1 MKVDPVKTL
10 VLIAGDSLN
19 HGVRLPYEGMVVYW
33 DKLEVPPGALSVPMM
48 VEESAE
54 TLCSEYLD
62 WCGVLA
68 RVQVGKESLA
78 AALRSD
84 LLGGGSL
91 WWTTLVAQRSPMASP
106 VIYDVFKLRV
116 LEKLYVAGSYQRLCC
131 VGAGLRLEGVLRRWC
146 KLLRHDFLSQRREQP
161 RQAKT
166 LPGRRWT
173 KRLPHPL
180 RALFSLGHFLLTRYV
195 WIFGAG
201 KGRAKPLHDGDLAIV
216 TYFPDINLAAAKTGN
231 FRSNF
236 WGPLHGLIREL
247 GLKVNW
253 IWLYAQAPAMSY
265 RESVVF
271 RRGLNRQTETTGQRH
286 LMLEDR
292 LKLSGLLSAI
302 QAYIGLVMTSFRLA
316 QCREHFRFPGGA
328 LNFFEFLKD
337 DWYSSLR
344 GTVAMETCLHAA
356 AFRDVIGDLPST
368 TARMIYI
375 WENQGWE
382 LSLLHAWRNRFNTPA
397 LGFVHSYN
405 LTAVMNLRAYPDR
418 NPVAS
423 PYCRPHPDKL
433 ITVGEVPSNKL
444 RQWGWPGDIVTE
456 AEALRY
462 MSLLGKYGVEGR
474 NLPETGRHLLV
485 ITGYMHSETEAQL
498 RLLAAAAQLGA
509 LRAYSQVTI
518 KPHPDTP
525 VDKILAD
532 LLFDPPPRVTSTPLS
547 ELFADADVVFAANST
562 SAAIEAAWVGL
573 PLVLM
578 AAIGEIDLNALRGM
592 QGVDFVATAADLE
605 KQLNTPVRVG
615 IPPDCYCLDSG
626 LARWKALLQT

>member
-1 MKVDPVKTL
+1 MRTL
-10 VLIAGDSLN
+10 VLIAGDSPD
-19 HGVRLPYEGMVVYW
+19 HVGERPYEHTVVYW
-33 DKLEVPPGALSVPMM
+33 DRLDVPPGALSLPMM

-68 RVQVGKESLA
+68 RVRVGKENLA

-84 LLGGGSL
+84 LLAQGSF

-106 VIYDVFKLRV
+106 VIYDVFKLRA
-116 LEKLYVAGSYQRLCC
+116 LEKLYAAGGYRRLCC
-131 VGAGLRLEGVLRRWC
+131 VGACLRLEGVLRRWC
-146 KLLRHDFLSQRREQP
+146 KLLGGHDFLWQRPERP
-161 RQAKT
+161 RLVKASS
-166 LPGRRWT
+166 GRRWT
-173 KRLPHPL
+173 KHLPHPL
-180 RALFSLGHFLLTRYV
+180 RALLSLGHFLLSRYV
-195 WIFGAG
+195 RIFAAG
-201 KGRAKPLHDGDLAIV
+201 KGRAQPLHDADLAIV
-216 TYFPDINLAAAKTGN
+216 TYFPDINLAAAKSGN
-231 FRSNF
+231 FQSNF
-236 WGPLHGLIREL
+236 WGPLHGLIKEL

-253 IWLYAQAPAMSY
+253 IWLYVQAPQMSY

-271 RRGLNRQTETTGQRH
+271 QRGLNRQTDTTGQRH

-292 LKLSGLLSAI
+292 LKLSGVLAAI
-302 QAYIGLVMTSFRLA
+302 RAYLWLAITSFRLER
-316 QCREHFRFPGGA
+316 CREHFRFPGGA

-344 GTVAMETCLHAA
+344 GAAAMETCLYAA
-356 AFRDVIGDLPST
+356 AFRDLVGDLPAT
-368 TARMIYI
+368 TRRMIYL

-382 LSLLHAWRNRFNTPA
+382 LSLVHAWRNQFSAPA

-405 LTAVMNLRAYPDR
+405 LTAAMNLRAYPDR

-433 ITVGEVPSNKL
+433 ITVGEVPSDNL
-444 RQWGWPGDIVTE
+444 RQWGWPSHIVAG

-462 MSLLGKYGVEGR
+462 MSLMGKHGVER
-474 NLPETGRHLLV
+474 RAVPETGRRLLV
-485 ITGYMHSETEAQL
+485 MTGYMHSETEAQL
-498 RLLAAAAQLGA
+498 RLLAAAAERGA
-509 LRAYSQVTI
+509 LQTYSQVII

-532 LLFDPPPRVTSTPLS
+532 LSFGFSPRVTNTPLG
-547 ELFADADVVFAANST
+547 ELFADADVVFSANST
-562 SAAIEAAWVGL
+562 SAAIEAAWMGL

-578 AAIGEIDLNALRGM
+578 AAIGEINLSALRGM
-592 QGVDFVATAADLE
+592 KHVVFVATATDLE
-605 KQLNTPVRVG
+605 KQLKTPVTVG

-626 LARWKALLQT
+626 LARWKVLLQT